1 MPRKTNTHSHLPSPE
16 QRETLDDDWVAAG
29 RLVEELRL
37 EPDFI
42 DKLMRHARTN
52 DPTSPEYAKHLA
64 EYTADFVEA
73 RRMDGLQ
80 DTATLEKMLIIA
92 DAGPMIH
99 AQTELRD
106 NPTRLPET
114 ELNRLRTICSE
125 YNGELAEFIKSQP
138 DTSFSGIENT
148 IFGTLRDMFPD
159 NEREVSD
166 DLHNTL
172 RGARAEHTFKS
183 IATELGLKVTESNT
197 SEDLH
202 GIDCFVSILGPDGA
216 ILKSFPVDVKASM
229 QKVIDVVGGIDT
241 NDAKAFGI
249 KRRNVVY
256 WPGIIDDDFEDSF
269 QLKDSSKKRVLD
281 FNAMQLFMASQAV
294 K

>member
-1 MPRKTNTHSHLPSPE
+1 MPTRTKTHSHLPSPE
-16 QRETLDDDWVAAG
+16 RQETLDDGWVVAG

-37 EPDFI
+37 EPGFT
-42 DKLMRHARTN
+42 DKLMQHARTN

-73 RRMDGLQ
+73 RRADGLQ
-80 DTATLEKMLIIA
+80 DAATLEKMLIIA

-99 AQTELRD
+99 AQAELRD
-106 NPTRLPET
+106 NPTGLPEA
-114 ELNRLRTICSE
+114 ELNRLRIICSE

-138 DTSFSGIENT
+138 DTSFSNIENT
-148 IFGTLRDMFPD
+148 IFGTLRDMFPLS
-159 NEREVSD
+159 ERDVSEG
-166 DLHNTL
+166 LHNTL
-172 RGARAEHTFKS
+172 RGARAEYTFKT
-183 IATELGLKVTESNT
+183 IAAELGLLVTESST
-197 SEDLH
+197 DEDLR

-229 QKVIDVVGGIDT
+229 QKVIDVVGGIDVR
-241 NDAKAFGI
+241 DAKAFGI
-249 KRRNVVY
+249 RRRNVVY
-256 WPGIIDDDFEDSF
+256 WPGIVDDDFDDSF